1 MKLLREILI
10 IDAEVFNFYQNQP
23 IKVQKQIDFV
33 FDLVRYTE
41 IVPSQYFKFLKGS
54 DGIFEIR
61 VITYLFS
68 IRFLGFFDGAHFFIL
83 TNHFIK
89 KTDKTPKPMIQL
101 AENRKKQ
108 FQKKKQ

>member
-1 MKLLREILI
+1 VKLLREILI
-10 IDAEVFNFYQNQP
+10 IDVEVFNFYQSQT
-23 IKVQKQIDFV
+23 IKVQKKIDFV

-41 IVPSQYFKFLKGS
+41 TVPSQHFKLLKGS
-54 DGIFEIR
+54 DDIFEIR

-89 KTDKTPKPMIQL
+89 KTDKTP
-101 AENRKKQ
+101 
-108 FQKKKQ
+108 

>member
-1 MKLLREILI
+1 VKLLREILI
-10 IDAEVFNFYQNQP
+10 IDVEVFNFYQSQI
-23 IKVQKQIDFV
+23 IKVQKKIDFV

-41 IVPSQYFKFLKGS
+41 TVPSQYFKYLKDS

-68 IRFLGFFDGAHFFIL
+68 IRFLGFLDGAIFFIL

-89 KTDKTPKPMIQL
+89 KTDKTPKKMIEL
-101 AENRKKQ
+101 AEKRKKQ
-108 FQKKKQ
+108 FQRKKQ